1 MRERI
6 TVTIREDLLRSLD
19 NMVDGNR
26 IRNRS
31 HALEYILARTA
42 TSGKTQ
48 AVILASGEGVK
59 MRPFTYEIPKPLIP
73 VHGKPLLEYT
83 INLLREH
90 GIKDIVITTHH
101 LAEKI
106 EKHFGDG
113 SGFGVRIQ
121 YVNEKS
127 LSGTGVSLWRAKE
140 KLTASPFLLL
150 YGDVLIDID
159 LTEFLSAHENTQSSS
174 VATLALTSVANPTP
188 YGSVRLRGTR
198 IMDFKEKPDEDTGSS
213 PLVFAG
219 CAVLDQRIF
228 DAYPKKLA
236 KGLSLEED
244 IFPKLVKQGQLN
256 GYPFEGTWFDV
267 STPEVYDQ
275 VLKSPIK

>member
-1 MRERI
+1 
-6 TVTIREDLLRSLD
+6 
-19 NMVDGNR
+19 MVDGNR

-31 HALEYILARTA
+31 HALEYVLARA
-42 TSGKTQ
+42 VGSGNTQ

-83 INLLREH
+83 IALLREH
-90 GIKDIVITTHH
+90 GFKDIIITTHH
-101 LAEKI
+101 LSEKI

-113 SGFGVRIQ
+113 SQFGVRIQ
-121 YVNEKS
+121 YVREDS
-127 LSGTGVSLWRAKE
+127 LAGTGVSLWRAKE
-140 KLTASPFLLL
+140 KLNTSPFLML
-150 YGDVLIDID
+150 YGDVLINID
-159 LTEFLSAHENTQSSS
+159 LTELLQTHEAARSAA
-174 VATLALTSVANPTP
+174 ATLALTSVTDPGP

-198 IMDFKEKPDEDTGSS
+198 IVDFVEKPDTAGETS

-228 DAYPKKLA
+228 ELYPKRFS

-244 IFPKLVKQGQLN
+244 IFPKLVKQQSLH
-256 GYPFEGTWFDV
+256 GYPFEGQWFDV
-267 STPEVYDQ
+267 STPEIYDQ
-275 VLKSPIK
+275 VLKSPIR